1 MPSSASTSL
10 PVKTNAPAFDSPGST
25 QPETILIKLGGSLDE
40 EIRQTCA
47 DVHAL
52 WSQGHRVV
60 IVHGGSVAANQLS
73 RELGRPAQY
82 LTSADGQQRA
92 RYTDPASLDTLT
104 LAMLGRVK
112 PRLVAEL
119 ARLGVPAVGICGI
132 DGSLLSATRTPPV
145 RARVTDAESRAADS
159 GSRAADSGSRA
170 ADSGS
175 RAADSGSR
183 AADGDLR
190 VVRDDM
196 TGRVTAIDPRLLL
209 LLLDGG
215 YVPVLSPPVLS
226 TAGEPLSTDADRLA
240 AAIAGTLGAAW
251 LIVLSNVPGLLRD
264 PSDED
269 TVITRVPVAEIDD
282 YMSLASGRMRVKL
295 RATAEAAKAGVSH
308 VVLADGRRE
317 GPVLAARAGAGTAI
331 TTESA
336 S

>member
-10 PVKTNAPAFDSPGST
+10 PVKTNAPAWDSPGST

-47 DVHAL
+47 DVHSL

-60 IVHGGSVAANQLS
+60 IVHGGSVAANQLG

-82 LTSADGQQRA
+82 LTSADGQQRS
-92 RYTDPASLDTLT
+92 RYTDPAALDTIT

-119 ARLGVPAVGICGI
+119 ARLGVPAVGISGI
-132 DGSLLSATRTPPV
+132 DGSVLRATRTPPV
-145 RARVTDAESRAADS
+145 RARV
-159 GSRAADSGSRA
+159 
-170 ADSGS
+170 
-175 RAADSGSR
+175 
-183 AADGDLR
+183 ADGDLR

-196 TGRVTAIDPRLLL
+196 TGRVTAVDPGLLQ

-226 TAGEPLSTDADRLA
+226 SAGEPLSTDADRLA

-264 PSDED
+264 PSDEG

-295 RATAEAAKAGVSH
+295 RATVEAAKAGVPH

-331 TTESA
+331 TTENA

>member
-1 MPSSASTSL
+1 M
-10 PVKTNAPAFDSPGST
+10 
-25 QPETILIKLGGSLDE
+25 
-40 EIRQTCA
+40 
-47 DVHAL
+47 
-52 WSQGHRVV
+52 V
-60 IVHGGSVAANQLS
+60 IVHGGSVAANQLG
-73 RELGRPAQY
+73 RELGRPVRY

-145 RARVTDAESRAADS
+145 RARVADS
-159 GSRAADSGSRA
+159 DARV
-170 ADSGS
+170 
-175 RAADSGSR
+175 
-183 AADGDLR
+183 ADGELR

-196 TGRVTAIDPRLLL
+196 TGRVTAIDPGLLL
-209 LLLDGG
+209 LLLDAG

-226 TAGEPLSTDADRLA
+226 AAGEPLSTDADRLA
-240 AAIAGTLGAAW
+240 AAIAGKLGASW

-264 PSDED
+264 PADEA
-269 TVITRVPVAEIDD
+269 TVITRVPVAEFDD
-282 YMSLASGRMRVKL
+282 YMALASGRMRVKL
-295 RATAEAAKAGVSH
+295 RATAEAAKAGVPH

-331 TTESA
+331 TTESP

>member
-25 QPETILIKLGGSLDE
+25 QPETILIKLGGSLAE
-40 EIRQTCA
+40 EICRTCA

-60 IVHGGSVAANQLS
+60 IVHGGSVAANQLG
-73 RELGRPAQY
+73 RELGRPARY

-145 RARVTDAESRAADS
+145 RARVTDA
-159 GSRAADSGSRA
+159 GSRAAD
-170 ADSGS
+170 DSHE
-175 RAADSGSR
+175 
-183 AADGDLR
+183 LR

-196 TGRVTAIDPRLLL
+196 TGRVTAIDPRLLS

-226 TAGEPLSTDADRLA
+226 GAGELLSTDADRLA
-240 AAIAGTLGAAW
+240 AAVAGTLGAAW

-264 PSDED
+264 PSDEG
-269 TVITRVPVAEIDD
+269 TVITRVPIAEIDD

>member
-60 IVHGGSVAANQLS
+60 IVHGGSVAANQLG

-145 RARVTDAESRAADS
+145 RARVTDAD
-159 GSRAADSGSRA
+159 
-170 ADSGS
+170 
-175 RAADSGSR
+175 SR

-226 TAGEPLSTDADRLA
+226 SAGELLSTDADRLA
-240 AAIAGTLGAAW
+240 ASIAGTLGAAW